1 MAAPL
6 IVILRLASAF
16 SKLPEPFHVKKPH
29 RDPELFCHFGRF
41 SAGHQHRF
49 GGFHVLICHFLSRT
63 YAPTCPPPNI
73 STIWTTLDFS
83 QGGMATVLVVETKLA
98 LNPGDPSFR
107 QADVHNLVQFV
118 TAQAVAQNY
127 HADNIRLVEVR

>member
-1 MAAPL
+1 
-6 IVILRLASAF
+6 
-16 SKLPEPFHVKKPH
+16 
-29 RDPELFCHFGRF
+29 
-41 SAGHQHRF
+41 
-49 GGFHVLICHFLSRT
+49 
-63 YAPTCPPPNI
+63 
-73 STIWTTLDFS
+73 LDFS